1 VRHVLWTL
9 ALVCTACLGEAE
21 DGPDAGTGGGVDVA
35 GGSPAD
41 GRGGSASEGDAGFDF
56 PMSNP
61 DCAPD
66 AVVIEARLLD
76 DGPFTRADLAPIE
89 YVVYAQ
95 GQVQVFGRSQDGGNF
110 TAPAE
115 GRLTFN
121 TGGGPDDPLG
131 ANVPLWQ
138 GTYRVELAAQDARG
152 CVGQTHLD
160 LPVVGDV
167 LVGDTDGALH
177 VRGSD
182 GRWVVSLGDV
192 SGHRISSLILA
203 PDADREF
210 IAGFGAGLEGG
221 PFLARLAADGS
232 LLSRFAEVDLQGEPL
247 FETGAPRHVFY
258 DAAADE
264 ILCDGVPDGRVLRF
278 NLLGDFLGDHRVPGG
293 DSGDHGAIGF
303 SRLGGRMVAGNA
315 AHDKLYFLGEP
326 AELFVDTGG
335 SFNEVYALA
344 PGPEDAV
351 LVAQTEGDYTN
362 RLVLY
367 GDGGQQRR
375 AGTIDALEPEH
386 VVAFRD
392 GFLMS
397 SGFDGL
403 RRVDASLT
411 LLAPDADGDRW
422 NDYGGFGFGTIT
434 SLVWLNPRAP
444 R

>member
-1 VRHVLWTL
+1 MTNRLHALL
-9 ALVCTACLGEAE
+9 AVALPACLGEAAGE
-21 DGPDAGTGGGVDVA
+21 PDAGADGGGGFGQP
-35 GGSPAD
+35 GGIGVPPV
-41 GRGGSASEGDAGFDF
+41 GDAGLDF

-61 DCAPD
+61 DCAPY

-76 DGPFTRADLAPIE
+76 DGPFSRADLAPIE

-95 GQVQVFGRSQDGGNF
+95 GRVQVFGRSAEGGNF

-152 CVGQTHLD
+152 CVGLTHLD
-160 LPVVGDV
+160 LPVIGDV
-167 LVGDTDGALH
+167 LVGDSDGALH

-182 GRWVVSLGDV
+182 GRWVTTVAEPA
-192 SGHRISSLILA
+192 GHRLSSLILA
-203 PDADREF
+203 PDAEREL
-210 IAGFGAGLEGG
+210 IAGFGVGLEGG
-221 PFLARLAADGS
+221 PFLARLAADGTI
-232 LLSRFAEVDLQGEPL
+232 LSRFAEVDLRGEPL

-278 NLLGDFLGDHRVPGG
+278 NLLGDYLGFHRVPGG
-293 DSGDHGAIGF
+293 DSGDHAAFGF
-303 SRLGGRMVAGNA
+303 SRQGGRAVAGNA

-326 AELFVDTGG
+326 EQLFVDTGG
-335 SFNEVYALA
+335 SFNEVYALG
-344 PGPEDAV
+344 PGPDDTV

-362 RLVLY
+362 RLVVY
-367 GDGGQQRR
+367 GARGEQHR
-375 AGTIDALEPEH
+375 AATIEALEPEH
-386 VVAFRD
+386 IVPFRD
-392 GFLMS
+392 GFLLG
-397 SGFDGL
+397 SGWDGL
-403 RRVDASLT
+403 RRVDADLT
-411 LLAPDADGDRW
+411 LLDPDADGDRW
-422 NDYGGFGFGTIT
+422 NDYGGFGFGTVT